1 MLDGF
6 QVKQK
11 SFLYLYYWN
20 IQHYIWDFFYFFF
33 FTVIEGKIQLMKGNR
48 KICRLTES
56 TDLIAS
62 ISNVLTNLSSM
73 HESYRNK
80 SNNL

>member
-1 MLDGF
+1 MGSKLNKNLSCIF
-6 QVKQK
+6 TTEI
-11 SFLYLYYWN
+11 FN
-20 IQHYIWDFFYFFF
+20 IISNIFFIFF